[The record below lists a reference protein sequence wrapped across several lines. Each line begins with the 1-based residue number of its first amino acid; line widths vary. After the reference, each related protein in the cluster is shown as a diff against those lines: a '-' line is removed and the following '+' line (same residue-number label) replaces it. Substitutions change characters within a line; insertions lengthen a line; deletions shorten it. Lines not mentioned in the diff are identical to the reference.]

1 MELDLGNRGLLLT
14 ARPTAH
20 TSADLT
26 VLDQNTNTLWLA
38 DLLFMQRI
46 PVLDGSLRGWL
57 ASMAA
62 MQHENYNGVVPG
74 HGPATARW
82 PEAMKAQQGYLRTLL
97 DETRSAIEKDV
108 FLEDAIETVGQSE
121 YAHWQLFEQIHK
133 RNVTRAYNELEWE

>member
-62 MQHENYNGVVPG
+62 MQHENFNGVVPG
-74 HGPATARW
+74 PGPAIARW
-82 PEAMKAQQGYLRTLL
+82 PEAM
-97 DETRSAIEKDV
+97 
-108 FLEDAIETVGQSE
+108 
-121 YAHWQLFEQIHK
+121 
-133 RNVTRAYNELEWE
+133 